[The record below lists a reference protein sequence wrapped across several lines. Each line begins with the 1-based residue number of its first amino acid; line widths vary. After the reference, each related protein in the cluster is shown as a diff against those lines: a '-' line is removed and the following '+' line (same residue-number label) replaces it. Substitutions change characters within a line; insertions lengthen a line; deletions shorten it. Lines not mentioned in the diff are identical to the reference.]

1 MKKIICLSLIVIM
14 LATLLTG
21 CFSKKSTNYSN
32 NDNNNNDVDDSY
44 EQITE
49 EEYEESLADSCQY
62 ILATGYD
69 NDGTCYQLVG
79 EDYESYDK
87 SIIRFGVI
95 KNNQW
100 LIEMTSDVPF
110 LDEYNCI
117 YGGQSL
123 HNDYILEG
131 YGTLKNAT
139 SNSDSDFYNRFGYTS
154 NGCFYLLGV
163 ERDTSGYYIE
173 NNLSTI
179 VFWNTEKNN
188 SKIVNNITMSD
199 MENYVQDN
207 EIVISELVD
216 YDFRLSNDAFALLD
230 IKLLNPETFETKK
243 LFSQKLTIENNM
255 SNSVHQI
262 SDRLFYANGSFY
274 NTDGSKVFDLAIKN
288 IHEIGHFNDGKC
300 EIITQIDTG
309 TKYIV
314 TIDKTGKVISDEKID

>member
-1 MKKIICLSLIVIM
+1 MKRILCMSLIVIM

-32 NDNNNNDVDDSY
+32 NNTNYNDFDDSN

-49 EEYEESLADSCQY
+49 ENEESLADSCQY

-100 LIEMTSDVPF
+100 LVEMTSDVPF

-117 YGGQSL
+117 YGSQSL

-139 SNSDSDFYNRFGYTS
+139 SDSKSDFYNRFGYIG

-179 VFWNTEKNN
+179 VFWNTEKKN

-243 LFSQKLTIENNM
+243 IFSQKLTIENNM

-262 SDRLFYANGSFY
+262 SDGLFYANGSFY
-274 NTDGSKVFDLAIKN
+274 NADGSKAFDLAIKN

>member
-1 MKKIICLSLIVIM
+1 MKRILCMSLIVIM

-32 NDNNNNDVDDSY
+32 NNTNYNDFDDSN

-49 EEYEESLADSCQY
+49 ENEESLADSCQY

-87 SIIRFGVI
+87 NVIRFGVI

-100 LIEMTSDVPF
+100 LVEMTSDVPF

-117 YGGQSL
+117 YGSQSL

-139 SNSDSDFYNRFGYTS
+139 SDSKSDFYNRFGYIS

-243 LFSQKLTIENNM
+243 IFSQKLTIENNM

-262 SDRLFYANGSFY
+262 SDGLFYANGSFY
-274 NTDGSKVFDLAIKN
+274 NADGSKAFDLAIKN

>member
-1 MKKIICLSLIVIM
+1 MKRILCMSLIVII

-32 NDNNNNDVDDSY
+32 NNTNYNDFDDSN

-49 EEYEESLADSCQY
+49 ENEESLADSCQY

-100 LIEMTSDVPF
+100 LVEMTSDVPF

-117 YGGQSL
+117 YGSQSL

-139 SNSDSDFYNRFGYTS
+139 SDSKSDFYNRFGYIG

-230 IKLLNPETFETKK
+230 IKLLNPKTFETKK
-243 LFSQKLTIENNM
+243 IFSQKLTIENNM
-255 SNSVHQI
+255 SNSIHQI
-262 SDRLFYANGSFY
+262 SDGLFYANGSFY
-274 NTDGSKVFDLAIKN
+274 NADGSKAFDLAIKN

>member
-1 MKKIICLSLIVIM
+1 MKRILCMSLIVIM

-32 NDNNNNDVDDSY
+32 NNTNYNDFDDSN

-49 EEYEESLADSCQY
+49 ENEESLADSCQY

-100 LIEMTSDVPF
+100 LVEMTSDVPF

-117 YGGQSL
+117 YGSQSL

-139 SNSDSDFYNRFGYTS
+139 SDSKSDFYNRFGYIG

-230 IKLLNPETFETKK
+230 IKLLNPKTFETKK
-243 LFSQKLTIENNM
+243 IFSQKLTIENNM
-255 SNSVHQI
+255 SNSIHQI
-262 SDRLFYANGSFY
+262 SDGLFYANGSFY
-274 NTDGSKVFDLAIKN
+274 NADGSKAFDLAIKN